1 MKNLD
6 LCVACHLI
14 LSLAA
19 CSSTGV
25 TYYADQLPK
34 LVLEVFFDGNLE
46 AYDVVKDWRG
56 RVIRKFEADIIAYW
70 GRGVGTLEE
79 DFIFDDGEIDRRVW
93 TLNPLDQGRYS
104 GIADDVVGESDVAV
118 EGNSAFF
125 VFPITRVF

>member
-6 LCVACHLI
+6 LFVACHLM

-104 GIADDVVGESDVAV
+104 DIADDVVGEGDVAV

>member
-1 MKNLD
+1 M
-6 LCVACHLI
+6 

-79 DFIFDDGEIDRRVW
+79 NFIFDDGEIDRRVW

>member
-6 LCVACHLI
+6 LFVACHLM

-19 CSSTGV
+19 CSSTSV

-34 LVLEVFFDGNLE
+34 LVLEDFFDGNLE
-46 AYDVVKDWRG
+46 AYGVVKDWRG
-56 RVIRKFEADIIAYW
+56 RVIRKFEADIIAYSD
-70 GRGVGTLEE
+70 RGVGTLVEG
-79 DFIFDDGEIDRRVW
+79 FIFDDGEIDRRVW

-104 GIADDVVGESDVAV
+104 GIADDEGDVAV